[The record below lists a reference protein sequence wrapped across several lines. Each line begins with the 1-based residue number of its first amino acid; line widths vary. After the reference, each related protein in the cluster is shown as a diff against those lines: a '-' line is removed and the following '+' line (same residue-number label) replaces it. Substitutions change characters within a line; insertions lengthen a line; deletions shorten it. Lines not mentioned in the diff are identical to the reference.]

1 MRTRLTQAQRSEATR
16 NACLDA
22 AELLFAKNGYHG
34 TGIREIADSAALT
47 SGGLLGA
54 FGSKHQIMLAL
65 IERRANDI
73 AILRKQAFDVLVERP
88 GVPDYSDLIF
98 AYLDPLLDYMES
110 GDANKIAYVQ
120 ILTQLAT
127 SPAEWYE
134 HISKYYDHISKLYV
148 DELCRASPGLNRDSV
163 ASAFVFTINCM
174 LITSTSPVRND
185 VLAKDSKPTKRGI
198 VSFNQ
203 AKYIKE
209 NRSNIRRALVAAY
222 REFLA

>member
-34 TGIREIADSAALT
+34 AGIREIADSAALT
-47 SGGLLGA
+47 TGGLLGA
-54 FGSKHQIMLAL
+54 FGSKQELMLAL
-65 IERRANDI
+65 IERRAKDI
-73 AILRKQAFDVLVERP
+73 AVLRKEALDVIVARP
-88 GVPDYSDLIF
+88 GIPDCSEIIF

-110 GDANKIAYVQ
+110 GDPNKIAYVQ
-120 ILTQLAT
+120 ILTKLAT

-148 DELCRASPGLNRDSV
+148 DELCRVTPEISRDSV

-185 VLAKDSKPTKRGI
+185 VLAKDSKPTKSGI
-198 VSFNQ
+198 VLFNQ
-203 AKYIKE
+203 AQYIKE

-222 REFLA
+222 REFLG